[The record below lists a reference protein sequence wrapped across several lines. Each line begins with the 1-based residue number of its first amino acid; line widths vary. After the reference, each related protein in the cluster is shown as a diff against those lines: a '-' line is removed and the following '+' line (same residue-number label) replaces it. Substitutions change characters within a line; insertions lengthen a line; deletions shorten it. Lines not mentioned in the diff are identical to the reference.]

1 MYQKENKKDLEETI
15 KKKKVRNFL
24 KSIYTF
30 YISALKGPRT
40 TYENHENKVSE
51 HWEQSQHSSSSQ
63 REKQAMYKEKGI
75 KMTSNSSTIILYQC
89 LRNFEVTLFTNKCLL
104 PKLSIKN

>member
-63 REKQAMYKEKGI
+63 REKQAMYKEK
-75 KMTSNSSTIILYQC
+75 KKKSQRMQ
-89 LRNFEVTLFTNKCLL
+89 F
-104 PKLSIKN
+104 